1 MTHTAESTERF
12 SMGPML
18 AAMFVAPV
26 IGALGG
32 IGIATIASWTTEG
45 SAWTMRQTVS
55 AAAGCWMMGGL
66 IGVVVLA
73 LASGMLVR
81 RVAVGMMASSLVR
94 AGIALFDGLAISL
107 VFKPELKV
115 FWAAFLVAGLLCL
128 ILETVWA
135 MNLTRRMAGS
145 ALKPVAAS

>member
-1 MTHTAESTERF
+1 MHQSPESTERF

-18 AAMFVAPV
+18 AAMFIAPV
-26 IGALGG
+26 VGAAAGLAVT
-32 IGIATIASWTTEG
+32 ATANWTTGET
-45 SAWTMRQTVS
+45 AWTPYQTVS
-55 AAAGCWMMGGL
+55 AAAACWMMGGL

-73 LASGMLVR
+73 LASGMFVR
-81 RVAVGMMASSLVR
+81 RIAIGIMASSLVR

-115 FWAAFLVAGLLCL
+115 FWSAFLIAGLLCL

-135 MNLTRRMAGS
+135 MSTLRRLAMGP
-145 ALKPVAAS
+145 LKPAAVS